1 MSPPGAATR
10 PGAALPIPGCVLAVG
25 PQGHPGFADAAA
37 RDVTDALMAAHQ
49 AALTT
54 LTHPKEN

>member
-1 MSPPGAATR
+1 MSDPL
-10 PGAALPIPGCVLAVG
+10 ALPIPGCVLAVG